1 MLHPKDHHPL
11 GVSFYEFSFNGV
23 LVASPDGDPPGL
35 VRALLL
41 GAPEQ
46 ALVGVGAAVTPALGL
61 QVLSAGAGEA
71 ACIQISSV
79 PILFPFLFSLGSF
92 RGMKTIKYPYLHI
105 FTLNLRFALLACFC
119 LCVKDITVSMT
130 RRQMRITPNT

>member
-1 MLHPKDHHPL
+1 MSHPKDYHLL

-23 LVASPDGDPPGL
+23 LVASPDGDTLGL

-46 ALVGVGAAVTPALGL
+46 ALVGVGAAVTPALGV
-61 QVLSAGAGEA
+61 QVLGAGAGEA

-92 RGMKTIKYPYLHI
+92 QGMKTIKYPYTYI
-105 FTLNLRFALLACFC
+105 FTLNLPLRLTFC
-119 LCVKDITVSMT
+119 SSCMFLPLC
-130 RRQMRITPNT
+130 